1 MSDPGRL
8 EQLASRTVSDFGDQW
23 TYFRE
28 NPGYY
33 GSIELLRD
41 LFAPLVAVSEFAG
54 TRVVDIGSG
63 TGRIVRMLAA
73 AGARQ
78 IVAVEPSEAFAVLE
92 ENTRD
97 LGDRVLCIRATGDRF
112 EIDEAADWVLSIGVL
127 HHIPEPAAVVSKMF
141 SVLRPGG
148 RAAVWLYGREGN
160 RLYLALAGP
169 LRALTSRL
177 PHAALVALCRLLDV
191 PLAGYVALC
200 RVIPLPM
207 RRYMREH
214 VARLSPSVRRIT
226 IYDQLNPSWAKYYTY
241 QEARALLEEAGFIN
255 VRLHHRNGYSWLV
268 VAQKV

>member
-160 RLYLALAGP
+160 GLYLALTGP

-177 PHAALVALCRLLDV
+177 PHTALVALTRMLDA
-191 PLAGYVALC
+191 PLAAYVALC
-200 RVIPLPM
+200 RVVPLPM

-214 VARLSPSVRRIT
+214 VSRLSPSVRRLT
-226 IYDQLNPSWAKYYTY
+226 IYDQLNPSWAKYYTR
-241 QEARALLEEAGFIN
+241 QEAKALLEDAGFRN
-255 VRLHHRNGYSWLV
+255 VCLHHRHGYSWLV
-268 VAQKV
+268 VAQRA